1 MNHAISSI
9 DALYLKRKLKK
20 NKLTIIPFIQ
30 DDVMTVGYNIV
41 YKF

>member
-9 DALYLKRKLKK
+9 DALYLKRKLKN
-20 NKLTIIPFIQ
+20 NKLTIVPFIK
-30 DDVMTVGYNIV
+30 DNAMTVGYNIV